1 MPYTIVWRPDGVI
14 VRFFGI
20 VTFEEN
26 MAANGQLYGDPRFES
41 LRYQIADFSEVTDF
55 LVSEKETSI
64 IAQLDFQSTRW
75 NSHVKAAHVTRNK
88 TIIKLID
95 LYKEQM
101 QETSWEIGLFET
113 LEEALD
119 WVES

>member
-1 MPYTIVWRPDGVI
+1 MPYKIIWKPDGVI
-14 VRFFGI
+14 IRFFGI
-20 VTFEEN
+20 VSFDEN
-26 MAANGQLYGDPRFES
+26 MAANGQLYGDSRFES

-55 LVSEKETSI
+55 QLSEKEASI

-75 NSHVKAAHVTRNK
+75 NTHVKAAHVTQNK

-101 QETSWEIGLFET
+101 QETSWEVGLFNT